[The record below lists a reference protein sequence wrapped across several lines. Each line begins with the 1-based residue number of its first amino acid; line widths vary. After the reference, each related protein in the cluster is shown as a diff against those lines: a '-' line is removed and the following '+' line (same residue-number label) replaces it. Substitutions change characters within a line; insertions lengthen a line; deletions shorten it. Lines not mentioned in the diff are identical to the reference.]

1 MVISKMFHGKNFC
14 ENLKRK
20 DCGEEEED
28 KTGFEFVNADASS
41 LSVSD
46 VISVCLPVNVL
57 FVDQQITFFYG
68 NVTTSL
74 INSI

>member
-1 MVISKMFHGKNFC
+1 MFHGKNFF

-28 KTGFEFVNADASS
+28 KAGFEFVHADASS
-41 LSVSD
+41 LSVGD
-46 VISVCLPVNVL
+46 VISVNLPVNVL